1 MTDDA
6 VMPDADAGTDEEV
19 PAPVGTLFIM
29 MLYIMV
35 LAGMWGAIY
44 WILLSR

>member
-1 MTDDA
+1 
-6 VMPDADAGTDEEV
+6 MPDEAVVSEDGAELEEEV
-19 PAPVGTLFIM
+19 SPPVGTLFIL

-35 LAGMWGAIY
+35 LAGMWGAMY